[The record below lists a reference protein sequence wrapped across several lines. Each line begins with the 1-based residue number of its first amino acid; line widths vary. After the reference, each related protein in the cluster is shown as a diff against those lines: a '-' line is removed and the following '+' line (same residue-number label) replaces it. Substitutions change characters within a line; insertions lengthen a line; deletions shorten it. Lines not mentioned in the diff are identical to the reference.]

1 MGIRL
6 FKKSKKAKVKRSLA
20 TFMSQHFNDKE
31 GWDFREDDLELL
43 IKLVQFFRPE
53 NPKGVEKID
62 LTEFLTFLDHN
73 PVFRKELAIYLKQ
86 ILNGKK
92 FHLIMTDAAILKD
105 VDFFFEV
112 RRRLYAKVLPNQP
125 KSDTLEF
132 VLNQV
137 FYLSSDS
144 IWVKKIPFEQLQ
156 KLHSML
162 EFGSIYQDVEPFTAL
177 SELLFAMTLITQRIG
192 GRAMETDVLKMVP
205 EYDGIESPF
214 TAFEKELLAIEE
226 RIKTEI
232 PHYITSDDLSYKQLL
247 VFHKQCEEFV
257 DKAFKNSSKFGIS
270 LRVNQNLLRIRQQLV
285 RLKVLFP
292 LMIVDTPTDIP
303 DNAVKMSV
311 QLIHY
316 NCFKNNV
323 RKFIAESTQLLS
335 YEITQHTA
343 KTGGNY
349 ITENRREY
357 FLMLRKALGGGL
369 IVGILC
375 IIKLLL
381 SNVDTSYFGQAFL
394 YSMNYSIGFIAISL
408 LGFALATKQPAM
420 TAAALARA
428 LEEGHNKE
436 GHNSQKYGAFAIL
449 FARVFRSQFISF
461 FGNVAMAFP
470 ISMFLIWSFEQ
481 IFGNNIGSEK
491 WEHIISD
498 ISPVHSLAMFHAAIA
513 GLFLFLSGIISGV
526 VSNRDKHNQVYYR
539 IQEHPLLKKTFG
551 KQRTKTFATW
561 YEQRWAGIISNFWFG
576 VFMGS
581 TASVGL
587 FLGLNLDIRHISF
600 ASGNLALAIYGSGFQ
615 VSTTMLLWAI
625 FGVGVIGFINFSVSF
640 GLSLGLAF
648 RSRAISIFELRF
660 VTLAI
665 WNHFKHKP
673 MSFFFPTETR
683 SKSVIEEKYLKPKDI
698 TQVEE

>member
-6 FKKSKKAKVKRSLA
+6 FKKSKKSKVKRSLA
-20 TFMSQHFNDKE
+20 SFMAQHFNDKE
-31 GWDFREDDLELL
+31 GWMFSENDLELL
-43 IKLVQFFRPE
+43 IDLVQFFRPE
-53 NPKGVEKID
+53 KPKTAENID
-62 LTEFLTFLDHN
+62 LSEFLTFLDHN
-73 PVFRKELAIYLKQ
+73 PNFKKELAVYLKQ
-86 ILNGKK
+86 ILHQKK
-92 FHLIMTDAAILKD
+92 FNLTITDAGILQD
-105 VDFFFEV
+105 VDFIFEV
-112 RRRLYAKVLPNQP
+112 KRRLYAKILPNQP
-125 KSDTLEF
+125 QRDTLEF

-137 FYLSSDS
+137 FYLSSDI

-156 KLHSML
+156 KLHQML
-162 EFGSIYQDVEPFTAL
+162 EFGSIYENVEPFTPL
-177 SELLFAMTLITQRIG
+177 SELMNAMTLITQRIG

-226 RIKTEI
+226 RIKEQK
-232 PHYITSDDLSYKQLL
+232 PHYLTSDDLSYKQLL
-247 VFHKQCEEFV
+247 VFHKQCEDYV

-292 LMIVDTPTDIP
+292 LMVVDTQTDLE

-311 QLIHY
+311 QLINY
-316 NCFKNNV
+316 NCYKNNV
-323 RKFIAESTQLLS
+323 RQFIGESTQLLS

-357 FLMLRKALGGGL
+357 FKMLRNSLGGGL

-375 IIKLLL
+375 IVKLLL
-381 SNVDTSYFGQAFL
+381 SKVDTSYFGQAFM

-408 LGFALATKQPAM
+408 LGFSLATKQPAM

-428 LEEGHNKE
+428 LEEGHDKV
-436 GHNSQKYGAFAIL
+436 GNSVQKYGAFAIL
-449 FARVFRSQFISF
+449 FARVFRSQFIAF

-470 ISMFLIWSFEQ
+470 FSLFLIWTIQQ
-481 IFGNNIGSEK
+481 IFEVNIASAK
-491 WEHIISD
+491 WEHIITD
-498 ISPVHSLAMFHAAIA
+498 ISPIHSLAIFHAAIA

-551 KQRTKTFATW
+551 KVRTQRFANW
-561 YEQRWAGIISNFWFG
+561 YEKRWAGIISNFWFG

-600 ASGNLALAIYGSGFQ
+600 ASGNLALAIYGSGFN
-615 VSTTMLLWAI
+615 VSNMMLFWGI
-625 FGVGVIGFINFSVSF
+625 FGIGVIGLINFLVSF

-660 VTLAI
+660 VTFAI
-665 WNHFKHKP
+665 WSHFKQKP
-673 MSFFFPTETR
+673 MSFFFPTERKLKTE
-683 SKSVIEEKYLKPKDI
+683 VEEKYLKTDSKPH
-698 TQVEE
+698 

>member
-1 MGIRL
+1 MRIPL
-6 FKKSKKAKVKRSLA
+6 FQKSKKSKVKRSLA
-20 TFMSQHFNDKE
+20 TFMSQHFNDKD
-31 GWDFREDDLELL
+31 GWMFNEDDLELL
-43 IKLVQFFRPE
+43 IDLVQYIRPE
-53 NPKGVEKID
+53 HPNRSNIVD

-73 PVFRKELAIYLKQ
+73 PTFRKELAVYLKQ
-86 ILNGKK
+86 ILHQKK
-92 FHLIMTDAAILKD
+92 FNLTITDAGILKD
-105 VDFFFEV
+105 VDFLFEV
-112 RRRLYAKVLPNQP
+112 RRRLFAKFLPNQP
-125 KSDTLEF
+125 QKDTLEF

-137 FYLSSDS
+137 FYLSSDI
-144 IWVKKIPFEQLQ
+144 IWVKKIPFQQLQ
-156 KLHSML
+156 KLYQIL
-162 EFGSIYQDVEPFTAL
+162 EFGSIYDNVEPFSPL
-177 SELLFAMTLITQRIG
+177 SELINAMTLITQRIG

-214 TAFEKELLAIEE
+214 TAFEKELLMIED
-226 RIKTEI
+226 RIRSEK
-232 PHYITSDDLSYKQLL
+232 PHYITSEDLSYKQLL

-292 LMIVDTPTDIP
+292 LMIVDSETDIEE
-303 DNAVKMSV
+303 NAVKMSV
-311 QLIHY
+311 QLIKY
-316 NCFKNNV
+316 NCYKNNV

-343 KTGGNY
+343 KTGGHY

-357 FLMLRKALGGGL
+357 FIMLRNALGGGL

-381 SNVDTSYFGQAFL
+381 SKVDTSYFGQAFI

-408 LGFALATKQPAM
+408 LGFVLATKQPAM

-428 LEEGHNKE
+428 LEEGHKKE
-436 GHNSQKYGAFAIL
+436 GKSSQKYGAFAIL
-449 FARVFRSQFISF
+449 FARVFRSQFIAF

-470 ISMFLIWSFEQ
+470 VALFLIWSFEQ
-481 IFGNNIGSEK
+481 IFGNNIGTTK
-491 WEHIISD
+491 WEHLLTD
-498 ISPVHSLAMFHAAIA
+498 ISPIHSLAIFHAAIA

-551 KQRTKTFATW
+551 KKRTQRFANW
-561 YEQRWAGIISNFWFG
+561 YEKNWAGFISNFWFG

-600 ASGNLALAIYGSGFQ
+600 ASGNLALAIYGSEFH
-615 VSTTMLLWAI
+615 VTNMMLFWGI
-625 FGVGVIGFINFSVSF
+625 FGIGVIGFINFSVSF

-660 VTLAI
+660 VSSAI
-665 WNHFKHKP
+665 WSHFKQKP
-673 MSFFFPTETR
+673 MSFFFPTERKLKTE
-683 SKSVIEEKYLKPKDI
+683 VEKEYLKP
-698 TQVEE
+698 EEKSK

>member
-6 FKKSKKAKVKRSLA
+6 FSKTKKSKVKRSLA

-31 GWDFREDDLELL
+31 GWMFNEDDLELL
-43 IKLVQFFRPE
+43 IDLVQFFRPE
-53 NPKGVEKID
+53 HPNRAATID

-73 PVFRKELAIYLKQ
+73 PTFRKELSVYLKQ
-86 ILNGKK
+86 ILHQKK
-92 FHLIMTDAAILKD
+92 FNLTITDAGILQD

-125 KSDTLEF
+125 QKDTLEF
-132 VLNQV
+132 VMNQV

-144 IWVKKIPFEQLQ
+144 VWVTKIPFEQLQ
-156 KLHSML
+156 QLHQML
-162 EFGSIYQDVEPFTAL
+162 EFGSIYDDVEPFTAL
-177 SELLFAMTLITQRIG
+177 SELMNAMTLITQRIG

-214 TAFEKELLAIEE
+214 TAFEKELLMLEE
-226 RIKTEI
+226 RIKTET
-232 PHYITSDDLSYKQLL
+232 PHYLTSDDLSYKQLL
-247 VFHKQCEEFV
+247 VFHKQCQEYV
-257 DKAFKNSSKFGIS
+257 DKAFKNSSKYGIS

-292 LMIVDTPTDIP
+292 LMVVDSETDIAE
-303 DNAVKMSV
+303 NAVKMSV
-311 QLIHY
+311 QLIRY
-316 NCFKNNV
+316 NCYKNNV

-343 KTGGNY
+343 KTGGHY
-349 ITENRREY
+349 ITENRKEY
-357 FLMLRKALGGGL
+357 FVMLRNSLGGGL
-369 IVGILC
+369 IVGFLC

-381 SNVDTSYFGQAFL
+381 SKVDTSYFGQAFI
-394 YSMNYSIGFIAISL
+394 YSMNYSLGFITIFL

-428 LEEGHNKE
+428 LEEGQKKE
-436 GHNSQKYGAFAIL
+436 GNSSQKYGAFAIL
-449 FARVFRSQFISF
+449 FARVFRSQFIAF

-470 ISMFLIWSFEQ
+470 VSMFLIWSFEQ
-481 IFGNNIGSEK
+481 IFGNNIGTAK
-491 WEHIISD
+491 WEHMLID
-498 ISPVHSLAMFHAAIA
+498 ISPVHSLAIFHAAIA

-526 VSNRDKHNQVYYR
+526 VSNRDKHNLVYYR
-539 IQEHPLLKKTFG
+539 IQEHPYLKKTFG
-551 KQRTKTFATW
+551 KKRTQRFANW
-561 YEQRWAGIISNFWFG
+561 YEKNWAGFISNFWFG

-600 ASGNLALAIYGSGFQ
+600 ASGNLALAIYGSGFH
-615 VSTTMLLWAI
+615 VSNVMLFWGI
-625 FGVGVIGFINFSVSF
+625 FGVGVIGLINFSVSF

-648 RSRAISIFELRF
+648 RSRDISIFEIRF
-660 VTLAI
+660 VTSAI
-665 WNHFKHKP
+665 WSHFKHKP
-673 MSFFFPTETR
+673 MSFFFPTEKKLKTE
-683 SKSVIEEKYLKPKDI
+683 VEEKYLKPDEKPN
-698 TQVEE
+698 